1 MVVVAMALT
10 GVGECVG
17 SVTGYGFRVMLSTR
31 AGGEIPV
38 FAGFCELFARHAAL
52 EGGNTLQAACKETT
66 DE

>member
-17 SVTGYGFRVMLSTR
+17 SVTGYGFRANLSTR

-38 FAGFCELFARHAAL
+38 LSAL
-52 EGGNTLQAACKETT
+52 
-66 DE
+66 